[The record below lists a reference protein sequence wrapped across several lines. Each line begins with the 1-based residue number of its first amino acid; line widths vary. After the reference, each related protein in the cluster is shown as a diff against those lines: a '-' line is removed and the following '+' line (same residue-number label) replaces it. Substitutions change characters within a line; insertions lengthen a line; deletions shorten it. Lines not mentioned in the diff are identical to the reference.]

1 MASRPTEFVRSR
13 GKGYT
18 VISGSFAPDSANTP
32 TAVKGAGFTVVWTS
46 TGTFTITFDEK
57 YYDLISA
64 NATLQLAS
72 ADDKFVQ
79 VGTYTAASKTLVIR
93 CLDNNAGTISVADIT
108 ANANNRINFHCV
120 FKNSAIWK

>member
-18 VISGSFAPDSANTP
+18 VISGSFAPNGASALDS
-32 TAVKGAGFTVVWTS
+32 TATYGAGFTVARTS
-46 TGTFTITFDEK
+46 TNLFTITFDEK
-57 YYDLISA
+57 YYNMISA
-64 NATLQLAS
+64 NATLQLAT
-72 ADDKFVQ
+72 AAGQFAQ
-79 VGTYTAASKTLVIR
+79 VGTYTAASKTLTIR
-93 CLDNNAGTISVADIT
+93 VCDSAGLAGTDVA